1 MRVASLI
8 AFSSL
13 LLLATGCPPEGGGL
27 GPLLTNGEDMPERAP
42 DITWDGNLDSGEII
56 DLDWASSGG
65 FGCWPG
71 TEDVNFT
78 GSHVFENDALSA
90 DIGDFFVR
98 VNPADPSIDVSLYAI
113 KAGVDTIEFP
123 PDLPSAVACDSTF
136 DRENNGNPGVSE
148 GTVVQGGSNPYR
160 IVVGVAGAND
170 ATSGGYDVEVWY
182 GE

>member
-1 MRVASLI
+1 MRAASLF

-13 LLLATGCPPEGGGL
+13 LLLTTGCPTDGGP
-27 GPLLTNGEDMPERAP
+27 GPLFTNGEDVPEREP
-42 DITWDGNLDSGEII
+42 DTTWDANLEDGEII

-78 GSHVFENDALSA
+78 GTHVFENEALSA
-90 DIGDFFVR
+90 DVGDFFVR
-98 VNPADPSIDVSLYAI
+98 VNPADPTIDVSLYAI
-113 KAGVDTIEFP
+113 KTGVDTTQFP

-148 GTVVQGGSNPYR
+148 ATVVQGGSNPYR
-160 IVVGVAGAND
+160 IVVAVAGAND
-170 ATSGGYDVEVWY
+170 TTSGGYEVEVWY